1 MATLERWR
9 EIDGCGPLETGPI
22 IDTVADDETTL
33 RRHRSSCSRGTE
45 LLLYEIAGGGHT
57 WPGGVQYLP
66 ELLVGRTSRELEASE
81 AIWEF
86 LRRFRLESGR
96 EP

>member
-1 MATLERWR
+1 VT
-9 EIDGCGPLETGPI
+9 
-22 IDTVADDETTL
+22 DDETTL
-33 RRHRSSCSRGTE
+33 RRHVAQCARGTE
-45 LLLYEIAGGGHT
+45 LLLYEIIGGGHT

-66 ELLVGRTSRELEASE
+66 ELLVGRTSRELAASE

-86 LRRFRLESGR
+86 LQRFRLGTTG